1 LLWTVFR
8 NVHEKDVDEGRGAGR
23 FVHQVSRRIISYSVL
38 QLCFCPV
45 PFSVLLPCC
54 ILTPTPYYSP
64 FSKTLKTPI
73 FPFIPSIPL
82 SPFLLFIF
90 SQGCNTVS
98 FHKDR
103 AKGEKTQFREII
115 FPLPPPL
122 LTCAETLYI
131 NFHFIPLFTS
141 LFPPSPLFA
150 ISSDQKLAKIRS
162 KVDKENERCFKR
174 KNGFGVIHN

>member
-1 LLWTVFR
+1 MLWTGFR

-23 FVHQVSRRIISYSVL
+23 FVHQVSRRIISYSVP

-45 PFSVLLPCC
+45 PFSFLLPCC
-54 ILTPTPYYSP
+54 ILTPTPCYSP

-98 FHKDR
+98 FRKDR
-103 AKGEKTQFREII
+103 AKGEKTQFREIN

-122 LTCAETLYI
+122 PTCAE
-131 NFHFIPLFTS
+131 NFVYKLPLHSTIHLCLLSF
-141 LFPPSPLFA
+141 
-150 ISSDQKLAKIRS
+150 SSIR
-162 KVDKENERCFKR
+162 DL
-174 KNGFGVIHN
+174 I

>member
-1 LLWTVFR
+1 MLWTGLR
-8 NVHEKDVDEGRGAGR
+8 NVHEKDVDEGRRAGR
-23 FVHQVSRRIISYSVL
+23 FVHQVSRRIIAYSL
-38 QLCFCPV
+38 LHLCFSPV
-45 PFSVLLPCC
+45 PFSLLLPCYVT
-54 ILTPTPYYSP
+54 IPTPYFSP
-64 FSKTLKTPI
+64 FSKTLKTSI
-73 FPFIPSIPL
+73 FLFIPFIPL

-98 FHKDR
+98 FRKDR
-103 AKGEKTQFREII
+103 AKGEKTQFREIN

-122 LTCAETLYI
+122 LTCSETLYI

-141 LFPPSPLFA
+141 AFPLSLPFA

-162 KVDKENERCFKR
+162 KVDIENERCFKR